1 MTKEEFLSSNLT
13 DDAPTYEILRE
24 QLQIKDKD
32 IHSYRNIFEKELK
45 YIQSLRDIYKQK
57 INDDKNKNKNT
68 KFLFKDFNEFY
79 LWYVKYDK
87 IGKCCYCGVPKTIS
101 NESSIFESSKRG
113 RGRVLEVER
122 VVTIP
127 DDKNIYN
134 IDNCRLAC
142 HICNNAKSDFI
153 TPKNFKYIAKGINE
167 LWNELLKEDDIS
179 IEFPE
184 NSNIWNK

>member
-68 KFLFKDFNEFY
+68 K
-79 LWYVKYDK
+79 
-87 IGKCCYCGVPKTIS
+87 PKPL
-101 NESSIFESSKRG
+101 NY
-113 RGRVLEVER
+113 
-122 VVTIP
+122 
-127 DDKNIYN
+127 IY
-134 IDNCRLAC
+134 
-142 HICNNAKSDFI
+142 
-153 TPKNFKYIAKGINE
+153 GIVSC
-167 LWNELLKEDDIS
+167 I
-179 IEFPE
+179 
-184 NSNIWNK
+184 